1 MMRVQRLLM
10 VSGVLFAASLVA
22 AGTVSAASLPPAGD
36 AETVHAQATG
46 TATATAP
53 AKGGGRPDDRPGAG
67 RPEAAASGTSERG
80 SGRPEGT
87 GRPEGAGRPDGTA
100 TAAGTARARTV
111 PTLPPQA
118 SPRARAAVEAAAQR
132 QALIRD
138 RVAALKDIPKDAD
151 RAEAVK
157 TVMADFGEL
166 FRMVAEA
173 VQAVEPR
180 GSASPTATATASGTA
195 SVTPTSS
202 ATATATATR

>member
-10 VSGVLFAASLVA
+10 GSSALLAASLVVG
-22 AGTVSAASLPPAGD
+22 GTVSAASLPGAVGIAVMP
-36 AETVHAQATG
+36 AQATG
-46 TATATAP
+46 TPVATAP
-53 AKGGGRPDDRPGAG
+53 AKGGGRPDDR
-67 RPEAAASGTSERG
+67 
-80 SGRPEGT
+80 
-87 GRPEGAGRPDGTA
+87 GRPDVAPTGTPQRDRDGSGQPGGAGQPTGSA

-195 SVTPTSS
+195 SATPTSS
-202 ATATATATR
+202 ATATATATATR